1 MNAIEV
7 EGLVKTFPGEVE
19 AVAGIDLAVSG
30 DEIFGFLGPN
40 GAGKTTTIR
49 ILTTLLRSTR
59 GKARVNGLDVEQ
71 RAAEVRQIVG
81 VALQEAG
88 MDALS
93 TGREMLVLQARL
105 HGMSGSE
112 PQRRAAGLLEKVGL
126 SDAGD
131 RRVGTY
137 SGGMKRR
144 LDLAHALVHGP
155 QVLFLDEPTT
165 GLDPAS
171 RQSIWDE
178 VRRLNRDEGIA
189 VFLTTQYME
198 EADQLCDRLAIIDHG
213 RIVAMGTPDELKASI
228 GADVVTVA
236 IRPEE
241 AQAARTAL
249 EGLDGLIDLRMD
261 GAGLTLFVNDGSE
274 TVADVIRLLDEATVG
289 VGAVSV
295 SRPTLDEVFLR
306 ATGSR
311 LEGAGDTSA
320 ARGEAAS

>member
-7 EGLVKTFPGEVE
+7 EGLVKTFPGDVV

-49 ILTTLLRSTR
+49 ILTTLLRPTA
-59 GKARVNGLDVEQ
+59 GKARVDGLDVEE
-71 RAAEVRQIVG
+71 RATDVRQIIG
-81 VALQEAG
+81 VALQDAG

-105 HGMSGSE
+105 HGMNGSE
-112 PQRRAAGLLEKVGL
+112 PERRAAELLDVVGL

-165 GLDPAS
+165 RLDPAS
-171 RQSIWDE
+171 RQAIWDE
-178 VRRLNRDEGIA
+178 VRRLNRNEDIA

-198 EADQLCDRLAIIDHG
+198 DADQLCDRLAIIDHG
-213 RIVAMGTPDELKASI
+213 RIVAQGTPDELKASI
-228 GADVVTVA
+228 GTDVVTVA
-236 IRPEE
+236 IRPDD
-241 AQAARTAL
+241 AQVARAALA
-249 EGLDGLIDLRMD
+249 GIDGLIDLRMD
-261 GAGLTLFVNDGSE
+261 GAGLTLFVNDGSGA
-274 TVADVIRLLDEATVG
+274 VAGVIRLLDEAAVA

-295 SRPTLDEVFLR
+295 SRPTLDEVFLQ

-311 LEGAGDTSA
+311 LEGSGDD
-320 ARGEAAS
+320 RGTPEETAS